1 MRKIVNLLGTGDE
14 FVDATWLWIV
24 TLQYPTIIT
33 AQETEQ
39 TNKQNNLLTLTISC
53 EKKSRLIRSKKKSK
67 TKSKKKKKRKINK

>member
-14 FVDATWLWIV
+14 SVDATRLWIV

-39 TNKQNNLLTLTISC
+39 TNKQ
-53 EKKSRLIRSKKKSK
+53 
-67 TKSKKKKKRKINK
+67 TK